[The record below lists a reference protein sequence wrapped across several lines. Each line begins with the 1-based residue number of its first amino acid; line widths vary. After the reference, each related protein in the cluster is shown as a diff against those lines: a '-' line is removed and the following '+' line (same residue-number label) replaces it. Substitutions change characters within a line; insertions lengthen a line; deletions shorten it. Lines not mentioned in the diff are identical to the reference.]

1 MLGLLIDMGVK
12 EGALENIEVR
22 TKINKAFWAALVT
35 LHPSEDPEMGDGRK
49 EVMLSLLTLK

>member
-12 EGALENIEVR
+12 GGALENIEVR
-22 TKINKAFWAALVT
+22 TKINKVFWAALVT
-35 LHPSEDPEMGDGRK
+35 LQPSADPEKGDGRK